1 MATPT
6 EQIDE
11 LCNRMREVDLPTL
24 LVVDRELHRLLAL
37 KIDTQQQTVR
47 STAEEEFRQ
56 QYPHL
61 TVDPELFALVGIQPA
76 SPVEEDKSLIRAQIF
91 RRLTE

>member
-24 LVVDRELHRLLAL
+24 LAVDRELHRLLAL
-37 KIDTQQQTVR
+37 KIDTQQQTAR

-61 TVDPELFALVGIQPA
+61 TVDPELFALVGIHPA

-91 RRLTE
+91 RRLSE